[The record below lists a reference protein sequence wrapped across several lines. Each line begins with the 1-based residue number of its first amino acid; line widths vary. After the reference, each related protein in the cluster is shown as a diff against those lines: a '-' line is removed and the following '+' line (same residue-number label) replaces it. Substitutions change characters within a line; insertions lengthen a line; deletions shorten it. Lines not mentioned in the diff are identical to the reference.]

1 MKAVLMDAFGSV
13 DVLRVG
19 EAEKPSPAEGQVLVK
34 VMATSI
40 NRPDLVQREG
50 KYPPPAGD
58 SEAVKKA
65 SATSVT

>member
-1 MKAVLMDAFGSV
+1 MKAVLMSAFGSV
-13 DVLRVG
+13 DVLGLG
-19 EAEKPSPAEGQVLVK
+19 EVEKPVPAEGQVLVK

-58 SEAVKKA
+58 LALVA
-65 SATSVT
+65 